1 MFTAMNHMRMSNKTT
16 MAEVARAE
24 LLSTFQEITRIE
36 DIQICI
42 DTLEQHS
49 WNLDEAVQSAIPT
62 DSPIVDRIH
71 FDTTL
76 VTTTHSAIAT
86 VTSPT
91 NTSSTNFGVQ
101 CSDNE
106 ASYSKSY
113 SLSSP
118 ALLETD
124 NLLDVSFSQPTVS
137 PYQLKFIV
145 EHKTETVNLSLEN
158 TKTVGFLKK
167 ELSRRLNIPVNYLQL
182 KGWPSCCKITD
193 SSVLN
198 ELNLPQETKLKL
210 HNTQNKGATS
220 THTGSRNT
228 VTADSSKVFPSAGVS
243 GNSNSQKEKGMEIDD
258 NDDDDDD
265 DQVDVYDD
273 DDLISDYM
281 WHDSQPKF
289 GPLMPEDFTDET
301 VALEQFTRGFIDR
314 FGECHPEFYIG
325 SLDDV
330 IKDSLMLKAKERKPL
345 AVYLHDDKS
354 ILTNVFCSKVLCSV
368 EVVSYLTEN
377 FFVWAWDM
385 TNDKNKKRL
394 LSNATKHFGSV
405 ATMQIKNYIPN
416 QLPLLLIIS
425 RARSTNEVSTVI
437 QGSTNLD
444 ELMSNL
450 ISAFELFQDQQ
461 RKDMVEEDKREMRE
475 SIKQQQDEAY
485 AASLVADR
493 LKEERRQR
501 DIENE
506 RVAQEKKNA
515 EEQARVEDEKCKA
528 QIREIIAKELPDEPS
543 EKCKE
548 GITQIRFHLPSGD
561 FITRRFRGE
570 EPLRY
575 LFYFLTLKGYPNDD
589 FKVLSRFPPQDVT
602 QLDEMKSFAQLQ
614 LYPQVTLF
622 IAER

>member
-1 MFTAMNHMRMSNKTT
+1 

-62 DSPIVDRIH
+62 DVCSPSVDRIA
-71 FDTTL
+71 FDTTI
-76 VTTTHSAIAT
+76 VTTTPSAIAT
-86 VTSPT
+86 ATSTT
-91 NTSSTNFGVQ
+91 NTTPTGYHVSYN
-101 CSDNE
+101 DNE
-106 ASYSKSY
+106 TSYSKSY
-113 SLSSP
+113 SLSSTSTS
-118 ALLETD
+118 ALFKSD
-124 NLLDVSFSQPTVS
+124 SFSEMGYSQQTVS

-145 EHKTETVNLSLEN
+145 EHKNDFVDLSIEN

-167 ELSRRLNIPVNYLQL
+167 ELSRRLSIPVNYLQL
-182 KGWPSCCKITD
+182 KGWPSCSKITD
-193 SSVLN
+193 SCILN
-198 ELNLPQETKLKL
+198 ELNLPQETKLKV
-210 HNTQNKGATS
+210 HNTQNKAATS
-220 THTGSRNT
+220 SQTGSRNT
-228 VTADSSKVFPSAGVS
+228 VTADSSKTTSTSFGVS
-243 GNSNSQKEKGMEIDD
+243 DNSNSQKDKGMEIDD

-265 DQVDVYDD
+265 DQVDDYDD
-273 DDLISDYM
+273 DDDVDLINEYM
-281 WHDSQPKF
+281 WNDTQPKF

-325 SLDDV
+325 SLDDA

-354 ILTNVFCSKVLCSV
+354 ILTNVFCSKVLCSL

-405 ATMQIKNYIPN
+405 AAMQIKNYIPN

-461 RKDMVEEDKREMRE
+461 RKDMVEEDKREIRE

-501 DIENE
+501 DMEIERE
-506 RVAQEKKNA
+506 AQEKKDA
-515 EEQARVEDEKCKA
+515 EEKERVENEKSKA
-528 QIREIIAKELPDEPS
+528 QKREMLAKELPNEPS
-543 EKCKE
+543 EECKD

-561 FITRRFRGE
+561 FITRRFRGH

-602 QLDEMKSFAQLQ
+602 QLDEQKSFEQLK